1 MISGV
6 MWMWRR
12 GNIPHQG
19 NELQIANA
27 VLESCPMWTIGY
39 TSPGGDGDYDPTMG
53 GDYPMDCVEF
63 EELNLADVYGLGD
76 AFSVANSDGSLK
88 FDVLV
93 GGFGTSGAGSASVE
107 NGGKAGA
114 MGQELRV
121 NNVTV
126 NFNAPA
132 PNGLSIHFGE
142 YGGAISFS
150 VNGSVIN
157 ADNFQDLDGQTAGGL
172 TLSVPMGGNGKSQCR
187 ILVTWSAHSGVC
199 CRWPGTLD

>member
-1 MISGV
+1 
-6 MWMWRR
+6 
-12 GNIPHQG
+12 
-19 NELQIANA
+19 
-27 VLESCPMWTIGY
+27 
-39 TSPGGDGDYDPTMG
+39 MG
-53 GDYPMDCVEF
+53 GDHPMDCVEF

-114 MGQELRV
+114 GQELRV

-126 NFNAPA
+126 NFNTVSPA

-150 VNGSVIN
+150 VSDQRRQLRG
-157 ADNFQDLDGQTAGGL
+157 LDGQSAGGIQL
-172 TLSVPMGGNGKSQCR
+172 EVPWWRQWK
-187 ILVTWSAHSGVC
+187 
-199 CRWPGTLD
+199 